1 MMMVIMQSTVF
12 TALNLCECVCVC
24 YVVAPKTIISPVFA
38 CARSFDRVFP
48 SLPALPVLLLPNR
61 GQLCV
66 ALLES

>member
-12 TALNLCECVCVC
+12 TALNVCEC

-48 SLPALPVLLLPNR
+48 FPTLPVLLLPNR